1 MAAPFSNEPIR
12 VGGLP
17 RLRDDA
23 FVPVDPRYLRVRLSG
38 VGFAAAAVLAGGLV
52 AASLLEDPIIP
63 LAIAAGILV
72 VLGISALFSV
82 AEVRRL
88 GYQIREHDLSLR
100 SGVIRHSVET
110 LPFARVQHVNI
121 SRGPVERAL
130 GLATLDVSS
139 AGPDISI
146 PGLAEDEAARIKL
159 LVTQRAGALEDD
171 DGDDRSGLGDGGSPP

>member
-1 MAAPFSNEPIR
+1 MTEPFSNEPIP

-17 RLRDDA
+17 RLDDGE
-23 FVPVDPRYLRVRLSG
+23 FVPVDPRYLRGWLAALAG
-38 VGFAAAAVLAGGLV
+38 AAAVVSIGG
-52 AASLLEDPIIP
+52 
-63 LAIAAGILV
+63 AIATVQIEERLV
-72 VLGISALFSV
+72 PVLITTGLLLLLALTAAIWL
-82 AEVRRL
+82 AELRRL

-146 PGLAEDEAARIKL
+146 PGLAEDDAARIKS
-159 LVTQRAGALEDD
+159 LVTERAGALDD
-171 DGDDRSGLGDGGSPP
+171 EVGPATPES

>member
-1 MAAPFSNEPIR
+1 MTEPFSNEPIP
-12 VGGLP
+12 VGDLP
-17 RLRDDA
+17 RLDEGE
-23 FVPVDPRYLRVRLSG
+23 FVPVDPRYLRGWLAALAG
-38 VGFAAAAVLAGGLV
+38 AAAVVSIGGAFVTLQLDDRLVPVLVTIALLAVLGL
-52 AASLLEDPIIP
+52 
-63 LAIAAGILV
+63 IAALWI
-72 VLGISALFSV
+72 
-82 AEVRRL
+82 AELRRL

-146 PGLAEDEAARIKL
+146 PGLAEDDAARIKL
-159 LVTQRAGALEDD
+159 LVTERAGALDEDD
-171 DGDDRSGLGDGGSPP
+171 GPDVAET